1 MKNSLI
7 LLVLVLFTLGGIMTA
22 QHRDGGHKKEK
33 GEMLEKMKE
42 KLGLS
47 DQQVSKIK
55 AIDAKYQSQEDA
67 LKAKAK
73 TLRDQH
79 KELRA
84 KKREEID
91 QILTAEQKEKVK
103 SMKKNRNKRD
113 MHQHRNKSPEGVK
126 R

>member
-1 MKNSLI
+1 MKKSLI
-7 LLVLVLFTLGGIMTA
+7 LLLLVLFTLGGIMNA
-22 QHRDGGHKKEK
+22 QHRGGEHTKDK
-33 GEMLEKMKE
+33 GEMLERMKE
-42 KLGLS
+42 KLGLT

-73 TLRDQH
+73 TLREEH
-79 KELRA
+79 KALRS

-103 SMKKNRNKRD
+103 SMKKNTKKRD
-113 MHQHRNKSPEGVK
+113 MHQHRK
-126 R
+126 

>member
-1 MKNSLI
+1 MN
-7 LLVLVLFTLGGIMTA
+7 A
-22 QHRDGGHKKEK
+22 QHRDGDHKKEK

-84 KKREEID
+84 KKRKEID

-113 MHQHRNKSPEGVK
+113 MHRHRNKSPEGVK

>member
-1 MKNSLI
+1 MKKSLI
-7 LLVLVLFTLGGIMTA
+7 LLLLVFFTLGGIMNA
-22 QHRDGGHKKEK
+22 QHRDGEHKKDK
-33 GEMLEKMKE
+33 GEMLERMKE
-42 KLGLS
+42 KLGLT

-73 TLRDQH
+73 TLREEH
-79 KELRA
+79 KALRS

-103 SMKKNRNKRD
+103 SMKKNRKKRD
-113 MHQHRNKSPEGVK
+113 MHQHRK
-126 R
+126 